1 MIIST
6 RRIRQ
11 WFTFLL
17 LFVLFTL
24 LLYQVMSFFTEI
36 FEPNSIYKEPIGD
49 AVKVFSDY
57 GRQTSQAT
65 FSELV
70 KERLLWFYEIGE

>member
-6 RRIRQ
+6 RRIKQ
-11 WFTFLL
+11 WLTFLL

-24 LLYQVMSFFTEI
+24 LLYQVMSFFTEM

-57 GRQTSQAT
+57 GRQTSQVT

-70 KERLLWFYEIGE
+70 RERLLWFYEIGE